1 MSHETIWMCLT
12 EIKKNIIYAN
22 MSYNDHLQNIST
34 AAIRGQDS
42 IDKFTDIS
50 NCLHTE
56 FGTTYNNQTIEC
68 AGYNNYTDVNST
80 LSYRDCVQDLY
91 TQVLYD
97 QGLGLVN
104 A

>member
-1 MSHETIWMCLT
+1 MTYETMWMCLT
-12 EIKKNIIYAN
+12 EIKKNIVHAN
-22 MSYNDHLQNIST
+22 MSYNYHLQNIST
-34 AAIRGQDS
+34 AANISQDS

-56 FGTTYNNQTIEC
+56 FGITYDNQTIEC

-91 TQVLYD
+91 TQVLND

-104 A
+104 S